1 MAKKSKALHEAAR
14 SEDEVFAAI
23 EADIHD
29 TLARAA
35 DSADNAVAKVESAH
49 KAFRE
54 MPRDLD
60 EAFLIKAPHTP
71 VETAS
76 GEILKAII
84 ACKQAFAAHEEMAV
98 KAAKIA
104 EMANEARSDEFGR
117 AYTTIVSDM
126 VEDAGM
132 YLTKIRSLARL
143 FEICVAP
150 RIRSLPERT
159 PMTEMCLE
167 EISNLRSD
175 CATLAR
181 KAANLDKIASRA
193 VSGYDG
199 IYSRPKP

>member
-14 SEDEVFAAI
+14 SDEVFAAI

-35 DSADNAVAKVESAH
+35 DSADNAKAKCEIAH

-54 MPRDLD
+54 MPHLD
-60 EAFLIKAPHTP
+60 EAFVIKAPHTP

-76 GEILKAII
+76 GEMLKAII

-132 YLTKIRSLARL
+132 YLTKIRSLTRL
-143 FEICVAP
+143 FEMCVAP

-181 KAANLDKIASRA
+181 KAANLDKIASHT
-193 VSGYDG
+193 VSSYDK